1 MKPTATLT
9 NIARGGIVDDAALAQ
24 ALRQG
29 TIAAAGLDV
38 FEGEP
43 RIHPDLLAVDNIV
56 LTPHIGS
63 ASVNTRRAM
72 AALTVDNL
80 IAALGYGPQARPT
93 ADARESAGAAAIGR
107 AMQIHKVMVMG
118 VAGCGKS
125 TLAARLATALD
136 AEWIE
141 ADDHTIDAG
150 TALAAA
156 PGNAVLACP
165 ALKRSDREQLRTAV
179 PQLRIVYV
187 DITLSDAIARG
198 SARGRHLFAPSRV
211 LSQFAILETPAGE
224 PGVLQIPADQPVD
237 TQVRQVLRWI
247 TEDTTRQDNDATQSE
262 PV

>member
-1 MKPTATLT
+1 
-9 NIARGGIVDDAALAQ
+9 
-24 ALRQG
+24 
-29 TIAAAGLDV
+29 
-38 FEGEP
+38 
-43 RIHPDLLAVDNIV
+43 
-56 LTPHIGS
+56 
-63 ASVNTRRAM
+63 
-72 AALTVDNL
+72 
-80 IAALGYGPQARPT
+80 
-93 ADARESAGAAAIGR
+93 
-107 AMQIHKVMVMG
+107 MQIHKVMVMG

-211 LSQFAILETPAGE
+211 LGQFAILETPAGE

-237 TQVRQVLRWI
+237 TQVRQVLHWI